1 MVSVTRVTNLFHHMS
16 KQVGTLQATVKR
28 STSQTSD
35 CWRDWGRKKEKRSAN
50 GHKKRNCNV
59 SITKNRMRCAM
70 IYDLSKKITYCSAK
84 DINHATSSIQI
95 VASALKKSAS
105 KQRDAAL

>member
-1 MVSVTRVTNLFHHMS
+1 MEVS
-16 KQVGTLQATVKR
+16 KR
-28 STSQTSD
+28 TQ
-35 CWRDWGRKKEKRSAN
+35 
-50 GHKKRNCNV
+50 KKRNCNV

>member
-1 MVSVTRVTNLFHHMS
+1 MRLLETGGERKNGG
-16 KQVGTLQATVKR
+16 Q
-28 STSQTSD
+28 QTD
-35 CWRDWGRKKEKRSAN
+35 T
-50 GHKKRNCNV
+50 KKRNCNV
-59 SITKNRMRCAM
+59 SITKNRMRSAM

>member
-1 MVSVTRVTNLFHHMS
+1 
-16 KQVGTLQATVKR
+16 
-28 STSQTSD
+28 
-35 CWRDWGRKKEKRSAN
+35 
-50 GHKKRNCNV
+50 
-59 SITKNRMRCAM
+59 M

-95 VASALKKSAS
+95 VASALKKSTS

>member
-1 MVSVTRVTNLFHHMS
+1 
-16 KQVGTLQATVKR
+16 
-28 STSQTSD
+28 
-35 CWRDWGRKKEKRSAN
+35 
-50 GHKKRNCNV
+50 
-59 SITKNRMRCAM
+59 M

-84 DINHATSSIQI
+84 DINHATSISIQI